1 MRPQNADD
9 VRILLARSGIE
20 VPQERLEDLAKTLEE
35 YRPKLESLFEVDVDA
50 EETAGVFHPEW
61 RQGEA
66 G

>member
-9 VRILLARSGIE
+9 VRMLLARSGIE

-61 RQGEA
+61 RQGKA
-66 G
+66 D

>member
-61 RQGEA
+61 RQGKA
-66 G
+66 D

>member
-61 RQGEA
+61 RQREA
-66 G
+66 D

>member
-35 YRPKLESLFEVDVDA
+35 YRPKLESLFEIDVDA

-66 G
+66 D

>member
-61 RQGEA
+61 RQRKA
-66 G
+66 D

>member
-20 VPQERLEDLAKTLEE
+20 VPRERLEDLAKTLEE

-61 RQGEA
+61 RQGET

>member
-20 VPQERLEDLAKTLEE
+20 VPQERLQDLAKTLEE

-61 RQGEA
+61 RQGKA
-66 G
+66 D